1 MTSDPPR
8 LLEDPSA
15 TASLRSDLAH
25 AAEAEVQGLDLAAG
39 LAALRTATTAS
50 SGTALGGTSLLVK
63 VGVGSGLVAGAVAL
77 WLGWGRTD
85 PPRPEAEPVEVV
97 VAAHDD
103 EAALVEPEAAPQQA
117 AHDDEAAPVEPEA
130 APVEAAPVEA
140 APMEP
145 APQEPEASALEASEE
160 PRPALGRRRA
170 ERASAPKATKPSSM
184 DDDVLREAMLVAKAR
199 SHLARDPARAL
210 ALAEEAERD
219 FPRGQLVEERRALA
233 IRALVALGRL
243 DEAQRQAEPFLAE
256 HGRGAHAAAV
266 RRALEGSP

>member
-1 MTSDPPR
+1 
-8 LLEDPSA
+8 
-15 TASLRSDLAH
+15 
-25 AAEAEVQGLDLAAG
+25 
-39 LAALRTATTAS
+39 
-50 SGTALGGTSLLVK
+50 
-63 VGVGSGLVAGAVAL
+63 
-77 WLGWGRTD
+77 
-85 PPRPEAEPVEVV
+85 
-97 VAAHDD
+97 
-103 EAALVEPEAAPQQA
+103 
-117 AHDDEAAPVEPEA
+117 
-130 APVEAAPVEA
+130 
-140 APMEP
+140 MEP